1 MHATLVKR
9 GLAVARC
16 SLEDVQPF
24 RILEIP
30 VWMFDGAACCRIRTD
45 GSSVVTVEALRD
57 LMTVLR
63 CTQRSDPD
71 FAIQGQHRY
80 LLNAGGADVD
90 VAEPTE
96 IHSTGV
102 VRPAVSQARLAGTVA
117 RDSTEGIA
125 LGDATAG
132 AGSTIGRGSRTGGGA
147 R

>member
-1 MHATLVKR
+1 MKR
-9 GLAVARC
+9 GSAVARC
-16 SLEDVQPF
+16 SLEDEQPF

-30 VWMFDGAACCRIRTD
+30 VWMFDEAACCRIRTD

-63 CTQRSDPD
+63 CPQRKDPE
-71 FAIQGQHRY
+71 FAIQGEHRY

-96 IHSTGV
+96 IDSTGV
-102 VRPAVSQARLAGTVA
+102 VRPAASQAGLAGTVA

-125 LGDATAG
+125 LGDATTG
-132 AGSTIGRGSRTGGGA
+132 AGSKIGRSSRSGGGA

>member
-1 MHATLVKR
+1 
-9 GLAVARC
+9 
-16 SLEDVQPF
+16 
-24 RILEIP
+24 
-30 VWMFDGAACCRIRTD
+30 MFDGAACCRIRTD

-63 CTQRSDPD
+63 CTQRKD

-102 VRPAVSQARLAGTVA
+102 VYPAAFQAGLAGTVA
-117 RDSTEGIA
+117 RDSTEGFA
-125 LGDATAG
+125 LGEATTG
-132 AGSTIGRGSRTGGGA
+132 TGSKIRRGSKSGGGA